1 MFEKITATCLSPCNF
16 SSNMLVYKESPR
28 VNISFFVFL
37 VKKKFNICYRWDIK
51 KQKRVFVLILNF
63 SPMRSKLDWEYNT
76 DQQQRINH
84 RHFKPHSL
92 TGFSP
97 FLPLPD
103 LKRGLS
109 CTAIVF
115 LFWTVPVLCRFR
127 LEAVF
132 GTSSRTASL
141 KLFLRERMSLA
152 TWDGS
157 KEARKLH
164 NMLLKS
170 QERTM
175 LSSKLS
181 KYIRVVFLNILLE
194 LRFRWRRLVV
204 VEVGDRFSLELE
216 ILS

>member
-1 MFEKITATCLSPCNF
+1 
-16 SSNMLVYKESPR
+16 
-28 VNISFFVFL
+28 
-37 VKKKFNICYRWDIK
+37 
-51 KQKRVFVLILNF
+51 
-63 SPMRSKLDWEYNT
+63 
-76 DQQQRINH
+76 
-84 RHFKPHSL
+84 
-92 TGFSP
+92 
-97 FLPLPD
+97 
-103 LKRGLS
+103 
-109 CTAIVF
+109 
-115 LFWTVPVLCRFR
+115 
-127 LEAVF
+127 
-132 GTSSRTASL
+132 
-141 KLFLRERMSLA
+141 MSLA